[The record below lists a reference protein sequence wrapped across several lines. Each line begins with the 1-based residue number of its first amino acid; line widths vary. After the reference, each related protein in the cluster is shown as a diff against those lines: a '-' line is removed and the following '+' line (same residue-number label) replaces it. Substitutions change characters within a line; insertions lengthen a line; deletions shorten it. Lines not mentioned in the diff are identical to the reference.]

1 MRPTTLLH
9 APLCFAITAIV
20 SIGCFGQAVPGVPA
34 PRPDPSKSRPATKP
48 CTLTQA
54 TLAKIAGVQMGS
66 TYDDILSLHP
76 EIAEDKFFQKK
87 LEEENSGLTYI
98 QVRRVFD
105 EPDRERPAKVSLF
118 FTDRILSVIG
128 VESGGLAD
136 FKSINEA
143 IASYSS
149 YLGVGKDQW
158 AIEYGYSGILRC
170 DGFSFYANSFGEGD
184 GAKANSI
191 YIHADVKP
199 KKY

>member
-1 MRPTTLLH
+1 
-9 APLCFAITAIV
+9 
-20 SIGCFGQAVPGVPA
+20 
-34 PRPDPSKSRPATKP
+34 
-48 CTLTQA
+48 
-54 TLAKIAGVQMGS
+54 MGS
-66 TYDDILSLHP
+66 AYDDVLSLHP
-76 EIAEDKFFQKK
+76 EIAEDKHFQKK

-128 VESGGLAD
+128 VESGGLPD

-143 IASYSS
+143 IASYSD

-158 AIEYGYSGILRC
+158 AIEYGYSAILRC

-191 YIHADVKP
+191 YIHADAKV

>member
-1 MRPTTLLH
+1 
-9 APLCFAITAIV
+9 
-20 SIGCFGQAVPGVPA
+20 
-34 PRPDPSKSRPATKP
+34 
-48 CTLTQA
+48 
-54 TLAKIAGVQMGS
+54 MGS